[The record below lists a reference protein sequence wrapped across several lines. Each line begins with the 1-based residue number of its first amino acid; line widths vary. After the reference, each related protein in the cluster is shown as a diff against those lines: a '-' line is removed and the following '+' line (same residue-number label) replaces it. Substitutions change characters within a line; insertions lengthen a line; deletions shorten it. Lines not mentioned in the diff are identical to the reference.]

1 MESVSN
7 LSPPHDETRLAPN
20 FRHLALLPVDTY
32 WSDHAIAAL
41 AQCRKPDICCRRL
54 PQFDYE
60 RARRRAGAMT
70 GSSRSPTCGATCR
83 RRSAFPAIIPCV
95 PCERWSRRSCGTSRP
110 SSISS
115 PAKPGR
121 PSIPPGHLLRA
132 LLLQVLY
139 SVGSERLRMEQL
151 DYNWRANSFRR
162 RPLTNQLDDPL
173 SELRRVRRRLF
184 GIVDLPFC
192 RNDGVSTKLGQL
204 HT

>member
-1 MESVSN
+1 MV
-7 LSPPHDETRLAPN
+7 
-20 FRHLALLPVDTY
+20 
-32 WSDHAIAAL
+32 
-41 AQCRKPDICCRRL
+41 
-54 PQFDYE
+54 
-60 RARRRAGAMT
+60 T

-115 PAKPGR
+115 PPKPGR

-139 SVGSERLRMEQL
+139 SVRSERLRMEQL

-173 SELRRVRRRLF
+173 SELRRVRRWLF

-192 RNDGVSTKLGQL
+192 RNDGVSTKRGATPHVIPVRFSTLTAIDPL
-204 HT
+204 NVRAPLSAKTPFAVITKVRAPLICP